1 MVNPQAIYIPKI
13 PYTQWISLAYHFTY
27 AENSLK
33 KQQSQKQELCKSD
46 QNSIRLLGQQICES
60 IKNVPSIHFST
71 NNKTKRQHQGIKV
84 KIYTILI
91 EYKS

>member
-13 PYTQWISLAYHFTY
+13 PYTQWISLAYYFTN

-46 QNSIRLLGQQICES
+46 QNSIRQLSEEKLVMIYS
-60 IKNVPSIHFST
+60 INKWVKDKAQTAVST
-71 NNKTKRQHQGIKV
+71 NSCWGETG
-84 KIYTILI
+84 L
-91 EYKS
+91 